1 MMCGFLTAQSQGVT
15 EHKFE
20 VSGATAPTGATV
32 ELPTNPQPE
41 DGTTIE
47 VTKIEEQDAAG
58 NWNDVTT
65 AFRIGDN
72 KTKKV
77 TLKKNNGEIP
87 LTGRKIRVHW
97 KTSKTIEADPII
109 TTTY

>member
-1 MMCGFLTAQSQGVT
+1 M
-15 EHKFE
+15 
-20 VSGATAPTGATV
+20 
-32 ELPTNPQPE
+32 PE

-77 TLKKNNGEIP
+77 TLTKNNGEIP
-87 LTGRKIRVHW
+87 LTGRKIRVLW
-97 KTSKTIEADPII
+97 KTTETITADPKV
-109 TTTY
+109 TTTHE